1 MKIITIDREFAAGG
15 HSVGRAVAEKLG
27 VEIYD
32 KDIIR
37 EAAKQSGIDPEL
49 VKHDEE
55 RISKMGA
62 FLKAISPIAYD
73 DKDTIFTFESKTIVE
88 LAKKGPCVVLGRCA
102 KEILEDAGFEV
113 LSVFLHAPED
123 ARVARAC
130 KLLDC
135 EEATAKRE
143 VRRVDVMRQ
152 SYLSYYVN
160 RKQWLDATEYSITL
174 DTSNLSVE
182 ACADIICKAFTDN
195 R

>member
-15 HSVGRAVAEKLG
+15 HSVGRAVAQKLG

-37 EAAKQSGIDPEL
+37 EAAKTSGIDPDL
-49 VKHDEE
+49 VKRDEE

-73 DKDTIFTFESKTIVE
+73 DKDTIFTFESKAIVE
-88 LAKKGPCVVLGRCA
+88 LAKKGSCVVLGRCA

-113 LSVFLHAPED
+113 MSVFLHAPEE
-123 ARVARAC
+123 ARVERAC

-135 EEATAKRE
+135 DEATAKRE
-143 VRRVDVMRQ
+143 VRRIDVMRQ
-152 SYLSYYVN
+152 SYLNYYVN
-160 RKQWLDATEYSITL
+160 RKQWLDASAYTLTL
-174 DTSNLSVE
+174 DTGVLSVD
-182 ACADIICKAFTDN
+182 ACADIICRACEA
-195 R
+195 